1 MLSCIYGNRTENIDT
16 ILVPVEFVRKYWC
29 GVSSLNRL
37 YGTDGLTRR
46 DHHDNEDF
54 RDSINEPVLF
64 ESILKRTHKDKSQKG
79 SKANDGGR
87 SMGMSEH
94 IVDQEDHFLQGRMR
108 I

>member
-16 ILVPVEFVRKYWC
+16 ILVPVEFVRKYWY
-29 GVSSLNRL
+29 GVSSFERL
-37 YGTDGLTRR
+37 YGTNGLTCW